1 MRSLLT
7 LLWWLVTVPLDAL
20 WAFPW
25 TLITGR
31 IDALYKS
38 AMWIAR
44 VGVRIAG
51 VRAKLVGYDKLDLS
65 RNYIFMSNHVSNLDP
80 PLLIPLLP
88 FRQTVMVKKE
98 LFKMPILGPAMR
110 MADFVPIDRRNRE
123 AAVAGVR
130 DAEATVR
137 KGLHMT
143 VFPEGTRSRDGVL
156 LPFKKGPFYLAL
168 ETGVP
173 IVPITIVGTE
183 TLLPKGKYFATPG
196 EVTIV
201 FHPVVDPKEHQDRDE
216 LMKVVREAV
225 ASALPEHRR
234 GSAEQKPL

>member
-7 LLWWLVTVPLDAL
+7 LVWWVILVPLDAL

-25 TLITGR
+25 TFISGK
-31 IDALYKS
+31 IDGLYKS

-51 VRAKLVGYDKLDLS
+51 VRTKIVGLDKIDLS

-80 PLLIPLLP
+80 PLLIPRLP

-110 MADFVPIDRRNRE
+110 LADFVPIDRRNRE

-137 KGLHMT
+137 KGLHMA

-168 ETGVP
+168 ETGTP
-173 IVPITIVGTE
+173 IVPITILGTE
-183 TLLPKGKYFATPG
+183 TLLPKGKTFARPG
-196 EVTIV
+196 EVTVI
-201 FHPVVDPKEHQDRDE
+201 FHPVVDPKEHPDRDE
-216 LMKVVREAV
+216 LIQVVREAI
-225 ASALPEHRR
+225 ASALPPGRR
-234 GSAEQKPL
+234 GSQQ

>member
-7 LLWWLVTVPLDAL
+7 LLWWMIMVPLDAL

-25 TLITGR
+25 TFISGR
-31 IDALYKS
+31 IDGLYKS
-38 AMWIAR
+38 AMWIAK

-51 VRAKLVGYDKLDLS
+51 VRTRMIGLDKIDLS

-80 PLLIPLLP
+80 PLLIPRLP
-88 FRQTVMVKKE
+88 FRQTVMVKRE

-110 MADFVPIDRRNRE
+110 IADFVPIDRHN
-123 AAVAGVR
+123 R
-130 DAEATVR
+130 DAAIATVR
-137 KGLHMT
+137 EAEDTVRRGLHMA

-173 IVPITIVGTE
+173 IVPITLLGTE
-183 TLLPKGKYFATPG
+183 KLLPKGRTFASPG
-196 EVTIV
+196 EATII
-201 FHPVVDPKEHQDRDE
+201 FHSPVDPKQYPERDE
-216 LMKVVREAV
+216 LIRVVRNAI
-225 ASALPEHRR
+225 ASALPPERR
-234 GSAEQKPL
+234 GNQQ

>member
-7 LLWWLVTVPLDAL
+7 LLWWTITVPLDAL

-25 TLITGR
+25 TFISGK
-31 IDALYKS
+31 IDGLYKS

-44 VGVRIAG
+44 VGVRLAG
-51 VRAKLVGYDKLDLS
+51 VRTHMIGYESLDLS

-80 PLLIPLLP
+80 PVLIPRLP

-98 LFKMPILGPAMR
+98 LFKVPILGPAMR
-110 MADFVPIDRRNRE
+110 LADFVPIDRSNRE

-137 KGLHMT
+137 KGLHMA

-156 LPFKKGPFYLAL
+156 LPFKKGPFYLAM
-168 ETGVP
+168 ETGTP
-173 IVPITIVGTE
+173 IVPITILGTE
-183 TLLPKGKYFATPG
+183 KLLPKGKTLARPG
-196 EVTIV
+196 DVTLI
-201 FHPVVDPKEHQDRDE
+201 FHPVVNPNDHPDRDE
-216 LMKVVREAV
+216 LMKTVRDAV
-225 ASALPEHRR
+225 TSALPVERR
-234 GSAEQKPL
+234 GNQN